1 MGKKRSKAIEYRIG
15 DYKAA
20 GVKKADLDG
29 DILETNDNVVIA
41 KLRALPDSVAE
52 ELSRERAS

>member
-1 MGKKRSKAIEYRIG
+1 MAKRRKSIEYRIT

-20 GVKKADLDG
+20 GVKKGDLDG
-29 DILETNDNVVIA
+29 DILETNDNALIA
-41 KLRALPDSVAE
+41 KLRGLPDSVAE

>member
-1 MGKKRSKAIEYRIG
+1 MAKRRRIIEYRIK

-20 GVKKADLDG
+20 GVKKGDLDG
-29 DILETNDNVVIA
+29 DILETNDNALVA
-41 KLRALPDSVAE
+41 KLRRLGDSAAM

>member
-1 MGKKRSKAIEYRIG
+1 MPGKRRKSVEYRIN

-20 GVKKADLDG
+20 GVKKGDLDG
-29 DILETNDNVVIA
+29 SILETNDQDVIA
-41 KLRALPDSVAE
+41 KLRALPDGVAE